1 MRQAPAP
8 RPRVPASPQPSL
20 EVQVTVRLQE
30 ILLGPKQ
37 DVGLQPRGE
46 GARGQADDEGWPW
59 PQTPA
64 LAGAVMHCH
73 TGSSQGC
80 GTLCCGCYSCPTL
93 EMRKHV
99 QKLSLCP
106 GYTDSASSL
115 TPTPVLYTT
124 ALCCLPR
131 GAQRRDPM
139 GEGQR

>member
-1 MRQAPAP
+1 MQGTGKGVGACSATGPSPVSP
-8 RPRVPASPQPSL
+8 RPRSPLPSSL

-46 GARGQADDEGWPW
+46 GARGQADDEGRPW

-64 LAGAVMHCH
+64 LAGAVMRCH

-80 GTLCCGCYSCPTL
+80 GTLRCGCYSCPTL

-99 QKLSLCP
+99 QKLSL
-106 GYTDSASSL
+106 
-115 TPTPVLYTT
+115 
-124 ALCCLPR
+124 
-131 GAQRRDPM
+131 
-139 GEGQR
+139 